1 MKTKPYLVCCGV
13 FKDEIDRLSL
23 AKNYNLVFLGM
34 DLHLDYALLK
44 QSLTKVFETITR
56 NSSKD
61 IILLY
66 GDYCLGLNDDMK
78 ELVKKHGVI
87 KVDALNCIDCFLG
100 GGGTNLK
107 LDPED
112 KTIFL
117 SPGWIKFFNYHH
129 RLASAEERSFF
140 KEMFRGFK
148 GIILLDTLGNL
159 ENYKDQI
166 QAFVDFS
173 GLKILETRKIDCNFL
188 KQLIIQTKKA
198 IK

>member
-1 MKTKPYLVCCGV
+1 MKNKPYLVSCGV

-23 AKNYNLVFLGM
+23 ARDYNIIFLGM
-34 DLHLDYALLK
+34 DLHLDYTLLK
-44 QSLTKVFETITR
+44 QSLTKVFKNLTR
-56 NSSKD
+56 NSSSD

-66 GDYCLGLNDDMK
+66 GDYCLGLNGEMN
-78 ELVKKHGVI
+78 ELVKQHGVV

-100 GGGTNLK
+100 GGGSNLK

-129 RLASAEERSFF
+129 RTASAEEQNFF

-148 GIILLDTLGNL
+148 GIILLNTLGNL

-166 QAFVDFS
+166 QDFVDFS
-173 GLKILETRKIDCNFL
+173 GLKILGTIKTDDNYL
-188 KQLIIQTKKA
+188 KQLIIRKKS